1 MNPEIPQYI
10 SILFLLATLVTI
22 WLFRRAFKP
31 GLTTLIILYSW
42 LGIQGY
48 LANSGFYEDTT
59 SVPPKFGLALIPT
72 FILIAYIFFSKK
84 GKAFMDELN
93 PESLYWIHIVRI
105 PVEIVLWMLFTV
117 SLVPEVMTFEGRNY
131 DIIAGLTAPL
141 IIFYGIRRPIIDK
154 NRLLLWN
161 VLCLFLLLNI
171 VVMAILSVKSPFQ
184 TMSFNIPNK
193 GVLLFPFIWLPSFIV
208 PTVLFSHLVSIRLLL
223 KK

>member
-1 MNPEIPQYI
+1 
-10 SILFLLATLVTI
+10 
-22 WLFRRAFKP
+22 
-31 GLTTLIILYSW
+31 
-42 LGIQGY
+42 
-48 LANSGFYEDTT
+48 
-59 SVPPKFGLALIPT
+59 
-72 FILIAYIFFSKK
+72 
-84 GKAFMDELN
+84 MDKLN